1 MGKTHYKFFLIIF
14 NLNFGNL
21 GNLGFFPVNMLSVN
35 ATNNT
40 VINIPNITAPKIIPK
55 VNRIG
60 KNNAKAILNLKGII
74 GLPRIFNL
82 LVFTKMNNPI
92 SKNAYAVNFCH
103 MGIVAINASNMINRD
118 YGSIY
123 KHL

>member
-14 NLNFGNL
+14 ILNL
-21 GNLGFFPVNMLSVN
+21 GNLGSFGFFPVNMLNAN
-35 ATNNT
+35 ATSSI
-40 VINIPNITAPKIIPK
+40 VINIPKITAPKTIPK
-55 VNRIG
+55 TNKIG
-60 KNNAKAILNLKGII
+60 KNNSKDILYFKGIT
-74 GLPRIFNL
+74 GLPKIFNL

-92 SKNAYAVNFCH
+92 SKNAYAVNFCNN
-103 MGIVAINASNMINRD
+103 GIVAMNSSNMINRD